1 MEIHGLNPLYQTL
14 ADMMWACEG
23 EDGVQALIREYG
35 RPAITVYELMV
46 AAHYDDNIQTYED
59 VALAQHVLDNLLK

>member
-1 MEIHGLNPLYQTL
+1 MEISGLNPLYQTL
-14 ADMMWACEG
+14 ADMMWDCEG
-23 EDGVQALIREYG
+23 NDQVQALIREYG

-46 AAHYDDNIQTYED
+46 AAHYDDAIQTYED